1 MSLEVAGLKPYIV
14 YVLVAFGLLG
24 AVVGCKMHHSR
35 PPLHAVELALLPL
48 VHHDVSPVEE
58 FPESFPLQVAVLWMP
73 TQEGPKTPLAL
84 VHVLKEMGIPF
95 FITRNLKQALKHRLV
110 ILYPEVGPTT
120 LTEAD
125 AQQLIAFVKQGG
137 NILAQNVYWGG
148 LKPLFG
154 FRDFTSSRKRHRL
167 MFNSTSDF
175 VTKYLKRPEERE
187 ISLGNQ
193 SVPEVI
199 WTNGY
204 TTEAGTEVLARFEDG
219 SAALFRSSVGK
230 GSVYLLGMSLVDAVL
245 RCQNNRDFEA
255 QRHYV
260 NEFEPGADVWL
271 LLLRAWYEGY
281 AKDWIRLATI
291 PAGQR
296 SVVLLS
302 HDVDWEDSFK
312 PGLEFVRVEKAN
324 LASSTFFIQTKYVDD
339 ANSKAFF
346 FDPDLTFLRE
356 LKEGGSSIGSHSIIH
371 SRGFNKFDLGTGHED
386 YSTYQPRGLGF
397 DTASGATVFGEV
409 RVSKEL
415 LDGELPDQDTIF
427 FRAGHLRVPP
437 SLSEALVRSGY
448 RFDSSFTADDVL
460 SNFPY
465 ALPLDLGFEEDSG
478 IYEFPVTIED
488 EESPGYAQRVPQA
501 LEVIRANAEN
511 GAISVVLVHSNESKT
526 KAAAEN
532 EMLRQLPGD
541 IGKSDMLSFANF
553 WRARD
558 RLQWRVTST
567 SSATAVLQITSQEP
581 VTGLTFE
588 FKRPVTVVTG
598 GAAVLADQ
606 RRIVLPELK
615 PGQTISLGVT
625 YHP

>member
-1 MSLEVAGLKPYIV
+1 
-14 YVLVAFGLLG
+14 
-24 AVVGCKMHHSR
+24 MHRSTPR
-35 PPLHAVELALLPL
+35 LRAVELALLPL
-48 VHHDVSPVEE
+48 AHTDLDPGQE
-58 FPESFPLQVAVLWMP
+58 FPESFPLQVAVLWTP
-73 TQEGPKTPLAL
+73 TEEGPKTPIAI
-84 VHVLKEMGIPF
+84 VHVLREMGIPF
-95 FITRNLKQALKHRLV
+95 FVTRDLKQALQHRMV
-110 ILYPEVGPTT
+110 ILYPEVGPRTF
-120 LTEAD
+120 TEAQ
-125 AQQLIAFVKQGG
+125 AQELIAFVKQGG

-167 MFNSTSDF
+167 AFTAATDP
-175 VTKYLKRPEERE
+175 VTKYLNRPEERE
-187 ISLGNQ
+187 ISLGGQN
-193 SVPEVI
+193 VPEVI
-199 WTNGY
+199 WSNGY
-204 TTEAGTEVLARFEDG
+204 TAEAGTEVLAQFEDG
-219 SAALFRSSVGK
+219 NAALLSNSVGK
-230 GSVYLLGMSLVDAVL
+230 GKVYLLGLSLVDAVL
-245 RCQNNRDFEA
+245 RCQDNRDFEA

-271 LLLRAWYEGY
+271 LLVRAWYEGY
-281 AKDWIRLATI
+281 AKDWVRLATI
-291 PAGQR
+291 PDGQR

-302 HDVDWEDSFK
+302 HDVDWENSFK
-312 PGLEFVRVEKAN
+312 PGLDFVRMEKAN
-324 LASSTFFIQTKYVDD
+324 QASSTFFVQTKYVDD

-346 FDPDLTFLRE
+346 FGPDLTILRE
-356 LKEGGSSIGSHSIIH
+356 LKEQGSSIGSHSIIH

-386 YSTYQPRGLGF
+386 YPTYQPRGLGF

-415 LDGELPDQDTIF
+415 LDGEVPGQETIF

-437 SLSEALVRSGY
+437 SLAEALVRSGY
-448 RFDSSFTADDVL
+448 QFDSSFTADDVL

-488 EESPGYAQRVPQA
+488 EEAPGYAKRVPQA

-511 GAISVVLVHSNESKT
+511 GAISVVLVHSNESTT
-526 KAAAEN
+526 KAAAEG
-532 EMLRQLPGD
+532 EMLRQLPND
-541 IGKSDMLSFANF
+541 IGKMDMLSFAKF

-558 RLQWRVTST
+558 RLQWRVVSA
-567 SSATAVLQITSQEP
+567 SSSTAVLQITSQEP

-588 FKRPVTVVTG
+588 FQRPVATVTE
-598 GAAVLADQ
+598 GAAVSADQ

-615 PGQTISLGVT
+615 PGQPISLRVT

>member
-1 MSLEVAGLKPYIV
+1 
-14 YVLVAFGLLG
+14 
-24 AVVGCKMHHSR
+24 
-35 PPLHAVELALLPL
+35 
-48 VHHDVSPVEE
+48 
-58 FPESFPLQVAVLWMP
+58 
-73 TQEGPKTPLAL
+73 
-84 VHVLKEMGIPF
+84 
-95 FITRNLKQALKHRLV
+95 
-110 ILYPEVGPTT
+110 
-120 LTEAD
+120 
-125 AQQLIAFVKQGG
+125 
-137 NILAQNVYWGG
+137 
-148 LKPLFG
+148 
-154 FRDFTSSRKRHRL
+154 
-167 MFNSTSDF
+167 
-175 VTKYLKRPEERE
+175 
-187 ISLGNQ
+187 
-193 SVPEVI
+193 
-199 WTNGY
+199 
-204 TTEAGTEVLARFEDG
+204 
-219 SAALFRSSVGK
+219 
-230 GSVYLLGMSLVDAVL
+230 
-245 RCQNNRDFEA
+245 
-255 QRHYV
+255 
-260 NEFEPGADVWL
+260 
-271 LLLRAWYEGY
+271 
-281 AKDWIRLATI
+281 
-291 PAGQR
+291 
-296 SVVLLS
+296 
-302 HDVDWEDSFK
+302 
-312 PGLEFVRVEKAN
+312 
-324 LASSTFFIQTKYVDD
+324 
-339 ANSKAFF
+339 
-346 FDPDLTFLRE
+346 
-356 LKEGGSSIGSHSIIH
+356 
-371 SRGFNKFDLGTGHED
+371 
-386 YSTYQPRGLGF
+386 
-397 DTASGATVFGEV
+397 VFGEV